1 MNPEARPVFE
11 KALSLEQSGRTE
23 AALGAY
29 LDALELDPE
38 NLDIA
43 YRAATALLRN
53 GHLEEAVFQLRRIVF
68 VDPEHVGARANLG
81 SCQLL
86 LGELGNAETN
96 FEQVLKQA
104 PNNHN
109 ALYGLASVRLKQGN
123 AAAAR
128 QPAEQLLALIPES
141 VPALTLYAETRS
153 HDPQASAAVAAF
165 RKALSAD
172 ASYLPAL
179 LGLADL
185 LVRRRRGAEARD
197 LAEKAARI
205 DPSNPDP
212 WKILGEACQAEGDL
226 DGAYTAFKTAHDK
239 APRNPGHLVK
249 MSAVCR
255 KRDAH
260 GSALSHALD
269 AALLAPDDKAVLNA
283 MGSALTG
290 LGEKTLGR
298 EVLQAAANQRP
309 LAPST
314 LERIKAAREA
324 DVTLPL
330 KPQDKTEVTCD

>member
-29 LDALELDPE
+29 LDALDLDPE

-53 GHLEEAVFQLRRIVF
+53 GHLEEAVYQLRRIVF
-68 VDPEHVGARANLG
+68 VDPDHVGARANLG
-81 SCQLL
+81 NCQLL
-86 LGELGNAETN
+86 LGELANAETN
-96 FEQVLKQA
+96 FEQVLKLA

-109 ALYGLASVRLKQGN
+109 ALYGLASVRLKLGN
-123 AAAAR
+123 ASTAR
-128 QPAEQLLALIPES
+128 QPAEQLLALIPDS

-153 HDPQASAAVAAF
+153 HDPQASAAIAAF
-165 RKALSAD
+165 RKALTSD

-179 LGLADL
+179 LGLAEL

-205 DPSNPDP
+205 EPANSEP
-212 WKILGEACQAEGDL
+212 WKILGEACQTEGDL
-226 DGAYTAFKTAHDK
+226 NGAYKAFKTAHEK
-239 APRNPGHLVK
+239 SPREPAHLVK

-255 KRDAH
+255 KLDAH
-260 GSALSHALD
+260 GAALNHALE
-269 AALLAPDDKAVLNA
+269 AAGIAPDDKAVLNA

-290 LGEKTLGR
+290 LGEKNLGR
-298 EVLQAAANQRP
+298 EVLQAAANQHP
-309 LAPST
+309 LSPAT
-314 LERIKAAREA
+314 LSRIKTARDQ

-330 KPQDKTEVTCD
+330 SPQDKTEATCE